1 MSKKEVLQRGS
12 DVNAKMTPMRDE
24 LEYVRRLNKELEVI
38 FESSYDGLILSDE
51 NGRIFKANKSM
62 ERVSGGIKV
71 SEIIGKTAKELEEE
85 GIVVS
90 QSKKVLGKNPYIIRQ
105 NIKTGVEL
113 LVTSTKA
120 YDDDGNFMFYVANIR
135 DITELNRLKQEMEE
149 TRGLKDRYLQELK
162 QLREQMLLS
171 DHFVFKSEK
180 MKKVYERVLKVA
192 KTDTNVLLTGP
203 SGAGKEVVAKTIH
216 KTSKRNGGPFIQIN
230 CGAIP
235 ETLLE
240 SELFGYDR
248 GAFTGAS
255 RQGKLGLLEMANNG
269 TVLLDEIGDLPLSL
283 QVKLLRVIQEQLI
296 YRVGSTTPV
305 KLNVRIIAATNKDL
319 ETMIRQGTFREDL
332 YYRLNVIPIRIP
344 PLSER
349 KEDILPLALHF
360 LERYNKK
367 HGSQKI
373 LSPEVCN
380 LLETY
385 DWPGNVRELENLI
398 ERMVVIAD
406 EKTLTTGH
414 LPGHIKKIAGNK
426 TESFSVSMPLHVRT
440 LKDARETAERNVIVQ
455 ALQQC
460 GSARKAAE
468 VLGVN
473 HSTIIR
479 KMQQYNISAEEYCK
493 NAPLK

>member
-1 MSKKEVLQRGS
+1 MSA
-12 DVNAKMTPMRDE
+12 NTTPTRDE
-24 LEYVRRLNKELEVI
+24 LEHVRRLNKELEVI
-38 FESSYDGLILSDE
+38 FESSYDGIILSDE

-85 GIVVS
+85 GIIVS
-90 QSKKVLGKNPYIIRQ
+90 QSKKVLGKNPYVIRQ

-149 TRGLKDRYLQELK
+149 ARGLKDRYYQELQ
-162 QLREQMLLS
+162 QLREQMLLP

-180 MKKVYERVLKVA
+180 MKHVYERVLKVA

-203 SGAGKEVVAKTIH
+203 SGVGKEVVAKIIH
-216 KTSKRNGGPFIQIN
+216 KTSKRKDGPFIQIN

-240 SELFGYDR
+240 SELFGYDK

-255 RQGKLGLLEMANNG
+255 RQGKLGLLEMGNNG
-269 TVLLDEIGDLPLSL
+269 SVLLDEIGDLPLSL

-296 YRVGSTTPV
+296 YRVGSTTPI
-305 KLNVRIIAATNKDL
+305 KLNVRIIAATNRDL
-319 ETMIRQGTFREDL
+319 ESMVKEGTFREDL

-344 PLSER
+344 PLRER

-360 LERYNKK
+360 LKRYNKK
-367 HGSQKI
+367 HGTNKI
-373 LSPEVCN
+373 LSPGVCN
-380 LLETY
+380 VLEAY

-398 ERMVVIAD
+398 ERMIVIAD
-406 EKTLTTGH
+406 EKTLTVEH
-414 LPGHIKKIAGNK
+414 LPGHIKKRAGEK
-426 TESFSVSMPLHVRT
+426 TAVFSVPSVMT
-440 LKDARETAERNVIVQ
+440 LKEAREKAEREAIMQ
-455 ALQQC
+455 ALQRF
-460 GSARKAAE
+460 GSARKAAKA
-468 VLGVN
+468 LGVN
-473 HSTIIR
+473 HSTITR
-479 KMQQYNISAEEYCK
+479 KIQQYNITAQDYCK
-493 NAPLK
+493 NATLE